1 MKKILVSLPEGTYKI
16 IQELKGEIGESD
28 SAVIRNIVIAYLSE
42 QGYYSNIG
50 VIRATT
56 ARS

>member
-16 IQELKGEIGESD
+16 IEELKGEFGASN

-50 VIRATT
+50 SLRARPT
-56 ARS
+56 S